1 MTIPAK
7 SLNNRYSFKDYQG
20 WPDDE
25 RWEIIDGRAYCM
37 TPAPT
42 LRHQRILGM
51 LHVRL
56 EENFRGTPC
65 LPFVA
70 PVDVVFDDYNV
81 VQPDIAVV
89 CDKSKLTEANV
100 QGAPDL
106 VVEIISPSTSLKDRR
121 EKKALYERSGV
132 REYLLVYPLE
142 DILERYRLIGSRYE
156 GPDLFNWD
164 ETLTLHA
171 FPELTLNLWEI
182 FEKSLPGEA
191 IGPPAK

>member
-7 SLNNRYSFKDYQG
+7 NLNNRYTFKDYQG

-65 LPFVA
+65 VPFVA
-70 PVDVVFDDYNV
+70 PVDVVFDDYNI
-81 VQPDIAVV
+81 VQPDIVVV

-121 EKKALYERSGV
+121 EKKALYERAGV

-142 DILERYRLIGSRYE
+142 DILERYRLVGNRYE

-164 ETLTLHA
+164 ETLTFHA

-182 FEKSLPGEA
+182 FEKSLPSEKNEPTA
-191 IGPPAK
+191 N

>member
-7 SLNNRYSFKDYQG
+7 NLNNRYSFQDYQG

-37 TPAPT
+37 TTAPT
-42 LRHQRILGM
+42 LRHQQVTGNLYAQLRE
-51 LHVRL
+51 RL
-56 EENFRGTPC
+56 SGGPC
-65 LPFVA
+65 VPFVA

-81 VQPDIAVV
+81 VQPDIVVV
-89 CDKSKLTEANV
+89 CDRSRLTEANI

-132 REYLLVYPLE
+132 REYILVYPLE
-142 DILERYRLIGSRYE
+142 DILERYRLVGNRYE
-156 GPDLFNWD
+156 GPDIFNWD

-191 IGPPAK
+191 IEPATS